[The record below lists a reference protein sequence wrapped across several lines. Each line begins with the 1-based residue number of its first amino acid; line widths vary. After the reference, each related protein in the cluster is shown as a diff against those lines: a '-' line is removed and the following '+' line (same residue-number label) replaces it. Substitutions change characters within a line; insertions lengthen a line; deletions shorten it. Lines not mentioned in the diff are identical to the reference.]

1 MSRILIADDH
11 AGIRQVASLFLRREH
26 EVESVSSGEAAW
38 ARLQQAAFDVVL
50 TDVCMHDVSG
60 LELLRRIRA
69 AQPQVR
75 VIVMS
80 ARPDF
85 RAEALALGAETFVEK
100 PFSLAGLTRAVA
112 ARSHAQ
118 TA

>member
-1 MSRILIADDH
+1 MWLAAISHYPLGASPHGATVHLEGHMSRVLIADD
-11 AGIRQVASLFLRREH
+11 
-26 EVESVSSGEAAW
+26 
-38 ARLQQAAFDVVL
+38 
-50 TDVCMHDVSG
+50 CMHEVSG